1 MELHDLGGLWEVA
14 IGDGNQY
21 HMMLPGTLDEGGIGE
36 PQAPVPTRFVRK
48 HSFTG
53 QAKFTKKLHLPVPEG
68 KRLFVEVERAR
79 CLRLFVN
86 GKEAGHFNPQTLVTP
101 HIFEVTGLLSGED
114 ELVFLSDNG
123 YPGLP
128 AKDILYSSTATD
140 ETQTNWNGLL
150 GYVRLCV
157 QEPVFI
163 TSVRVYPLCGETDGR
178 KEAGTALVETKPVG
192 GETIAKGIYNPSSP
206 EPVTTK
212 LGKEEIKELTA
223 GEKNFLPDRLVVHI
237 ALSSDRAWQGR
248 LHIAS
253 DAIKE
258 EAMVDAR
265 VSAGRAEFV
274 AELPLAEDVRLWDE
288 EEGEGYELSVWAEG
302 LAPKTVRFG
311 IRSFMGNGEGRLALN
326 GRTIFLRGEAN
337 CAEFPESGHE
347 PMDAGEWMAVLRM
360 YQRYGV
366 NCVRFHSHCPP
377 EAAFYAA
384 DRLGLLMQPELSCWN
399 PENAF
404 LTDESFSYYRTE
416 LRELLL
422 FLANHPSFVMLS
434 FGNELQT
441 DEKGHGRM
449 RQMLKEAHAIDP
461 TRLISDGSNNHY
473 GGKGCEAEGDFYA
486 AQSYCGMELRGIF
499 ANMEGYINREYPGAA
514 KSYTD
519 TMQKLRETYQK
530 PVFGFEVGQFEVL
543 PDFSELSCFCGV
555 TAPGNLRMIQER
567 VKQQGITQACWRRQ
581 VEATGELALLAYREE
596 VEAVLRTE
604 TMSGLSLLGLQDFPG
619 QGTALVGMMNSHLF
633 PKPYDFARPER
644 FREFFRAELPLV
656 LLEKYTY
663 ENTETLRATVLV
675 ANYGK
680 QEICGRLKYT
690 LSHCG
695 ENAAHGKGE
704 ETFLVENEGEEELTC
719 PCGTLT
725 KVGEL
730 AIPLNA
736 FLDAVKLELSVSIGK
751 AVNRYPVWVYPA
763 DKVECPPGVYEARY
777 FDAEARQVLKAGG
790 IVYLAP
796 DSTKESLPNSIKAQ
810 FTTDFWSVG
819 TFAGQEGGMG
829 QLIEENHP
837 LFQNFPTEFYTNWQ
851 WWAMAGQ
858 RAVILPER
866 IPCIVAELDSY
877 AYLRPMAQVF
887 ECCCGNGRLFFSS
900 LGLQNL
906 QQYPEC
912 RALLRSIYTY
922 LGSGDFA
929 PKWRMEESVVAGL
942 TAKGEDKVTNCGT
955 HPE

>member
-14 IGDGNQY
+14 IGDGNTY
-21 HMMLPGTLDEGGIGE
+21 RMMLPGTLDEGGIGE

-53 QAKFTKKLHLPVPEG
+53 QAKFSKKLRLPVPEG

-79 CLRLFVN
+79 CLRLLVN

-114 ELVFLSDNG
+114 ELVFLSDNS

-128 AKDILYSSTATD
+128 AKDILYSSAATD

-178 KEAGTALVETKPVG
+178 KEAGTA
-192 GETIAKGIYNPSSP
+192 
-206 EPVTTK
+206 
-212 LGKEEIKELTA
+212 
-223 GEKNFLPDRLVVHI
+223 GEKNFLPDRLAVRI
-237 ALSSDRAWQGR
+237 ELSSDRAWQGR

-258 EAMVDAR
+258 EAMVDAQIPE
-265 VSAGRAEFV
+265 GRTELV

-347 PMDAGEWMAVLRM
+347 PMTAWEWMGVLRM

-377 EAAFYAA
+377 EAAFFAA

-404 LTDESFSYYRTE
+404 LTEESFSYYRTE

-441 DEKGHGRM
+441 DEKGHERM
-449 RQMLKEAHAIDP
+449 REMLREAHALDP
-461 TRLISDGSNNHY
+461 TRLVADGSNNHY
-473 GGKGCEAEGDFYA
+473 GGRGCEAESDFYA
-486 AQSYCGMELRGIF
+486 AQSYCGMELRGTF
-499 ANMEGYINREYPGAA
+499 AGMEGYINREYPGAA
-514 KSYTD
+514 KNHAD
-519 TMQKLRETYQK
+519 AMQKLRETYKK

-555 TAPGNLRMIQER
+555 TAPENLRMIQER

-581 VEATGELALLAYREE
+581 VEATGELALIGYREE
-596 VEAVLRTE
+596 VEAVLRTGA
-604 TMSGLSLLGLQDFPG
+604 MSGLSLLGLQDFPG
-619 QGTALVGMMNSHLF
+619 QGTALVGMMNSHLL

-663 ENTETLRATVLV
+663 ENTETLRAEVLV

-680 QEICGRLKYT
+680 QEICGRLRYT

-695 ENAAHGKGE
+695 ENAACGKGN
-704 ETFLVENEGEEELTC
+704 ETFCVEKEGEGELTC
-719 PCGTLT
+719 PCGALT
-725 KVGEL
+725 KVGEI
-730 AIPLNA
+730 AIPLHG
-736 FLDAVKLELSVSIGK
+736 FLNPAKLELKVSIGETS
-751 AVNRYPVWVYPA
+751 NRYPVWVYPA
-763 DKVECPPGVYEARY
+763 TVAKCPDGVYEARY
-777 FDAEARQVLKAGG
+777 FDAEAERVLRMGG
-790 IVYLAP
+790 TVYLSP
-796 DSTKESLPNSIKAQ
+796 DSTEESLPHSIKAQ

-829 QLIEENHP
+829 QLIDENHP
-837 LFQNFPTEFYTNWQ
+837 LFRNFRTEFYTNWQ
-851 WWAMAGQ
+851 WWAMASQ
-858 RAVILPER
+858 RAVILPKR
-866 IPCIVAELDSY
+866 IPAIVAELDSY
-877 AYLRPMAQVF
+877 AYLRPMAQLF
-887 ECCCGNGRLFFSS
+887 ECRCGNGKLFFSS

-912 RALLRSIYTY
+912 RALLCSIYTY
-922 LGSGDFA
+922 LGSEDFA
-929 PKWRMEESVVAGL
+929 PKWRLHEEEAAGL
-942 TAKGEDKVTNCGT
+942 TAKGMVTNCGT
-955 HPE
+955 RPE